1 MPRSSMAAFSALWR
15 AYGEGRLERS
25 LHLVAE
31 DCEVTLPDGRT
42 FLGRDGIRECLES
55 AHREWR
61 TLTVVYDDLHEEV
74 PGWIVGVGRV
84 SASSADGATAFERP
98 LACAAEF
105 RAGLLVRGLMFDEPA
120 DAAAFARESPAER
133 SEHGR

>member
-25 LHLVAE
+25 LHLVAD
-31 DCEVTLPDGRT
+31 DCEVTLADGRS
-42 FLGRDGIRECLES
+42 FLGHDGIRECLEI
-55 AHREWR
+55 ARRRWK
-61 TLTVVYDDLHEEV
+61 TLTVIYDDVHEEL

-84 SASSADGATAFERP
+84 AASATDGAAAVERP

-105 RAGLLVRGLMFDEPA
+105 RDGRLVRARMFDDPA
-120 DAAAFARESPAER
+120 
-133 SEHGR
+133 

>member
-25 LHLVAE
+25 LHLVSE
-31 DCEVTLPDGRT
+31 DCVLTLPDGQT
-42 FLGRDGIRECLES
+42 FHGHDGLRECLET
-55 AHREWR
+55 AHRDWK
-61 TLTVVYDDLHEEV
+61 TLTVIYQDIHEEL

-84 SASSADGATAFERP
+84 SASSADGTAGFEQP

-105 RAGLLVRGLMFDEPA
+105 SDGRLVRGV
-120 DAAAFARESPAER
+120 
-133 SEHGR
+133 